1 MLCDRVEKVT
11 FRNKLPSGA
20 SRLHARGRDVAPFLG
35 TACFSDFVVVPEAGA
50 IGSAGHRLR
59 RAGDDWCAVITASAR

>member
-20 SRLHARGRDVAPFLG
+20 SRLHARGQDVAPFLG
-35 TACFSDFVVVPEAGA
+35 TACFSDFVVVPEGGA
-50 IGSAGHRLR
+50 IPVDRATSRSTRWRRSA
-59 RAGDDWCAVITASAR
+59 AR